1 MGLQPAGG
9 ASNAHNPRPAGM
21 GGDEV
26 ARAAGGP
33 GDSRHPHEPGLLGHP
48 TPHGEEPGSAPAGR
62 APSGEGPA
70 RQQGS
75 AGAGRGRAATPAA
88 GTAPGD
94 RTAPGDG
101 TAAPGEGGALAPKA
115 PARGGTAV
123 PGQAASV
130 RDAALGEDEAVSPEG
145 LLAAEAL
152 VAYEPAPLADVA
164 VRGEVADCEAT
175 ARDEVAAVR
184 DAAVQGDGA
193 VVREA
198 AVRGDVASLGEA
210 AQALGGLAAP
220 FDLGVEPA
228 ATAAPASGGT
238 SFLRRTG
245 PTAIRHLLNIL
256 ALYDPLTHRHSRR
269 VAALACRLARR
280 VGWQGE
286 ALRLLNLA
294 GILHDTGKLAVDPRI
309 LHKPGK
315 LNAEEWELIRRH
327 PLVSE
332 QLTRRVAGLPTV
344 AAWVRSHHERWD
356 GGGYPDGL
364 AGPAIPPAARIL
376 AVADAF
382 DAMVGGRPYHR
393 QVITV
398 DMALAEI
405 ERNAG
410 RQFDPY
416 LAEVFVAMMET
427 ARDAAAG
434 QEP

>member
-1 MGLQPAGG
+1 M
-9 ASNAHNPRPAGM
+9 
-21 GGDEV
+21 
-26 ARAAGGP
+26 
-33 GDSRHPHEPGLLGHP
+33 
-48 TPHGEEPGSAPAGR
+48 
-62 APSGEGPA
+62 
-70 RQQGS
+70 
-75 AGAGRGRAATPAA
+75 
-88 GTAPGD
+88 
-94 RTAPGDG
+94 
-101 TAAPGEGGALAPKA
+101 
-115 PARGGTAV
+115 
-123 PGQAASV
+123 PGQAPSV
-130 RDAALGEDEAVSPEG
+130 RDAALGEGEAVSTEG
-145 LLAAEAL
+145 LFAAEAL

-164 VRGEVADCEAT
+164 VRGEVADREAT

-184 DAAVQGDGA
+184 DAAVQGDVA
-193 VVREA
+193 AVREA
-198 AVRGDVASLGEA
+198 AVRGEFASPPGA
-210 AQALGGLAAP
+210 AQALGGLAAS

-238 SFLRRTG
+238 SFLRRAG